1 MLEQK
6 QNHQQFVPGLILTP
20 EQRMKLIEDKVK
32 RAEAHLMAMEKL
44 AKQLVEYKF
53 R

>member
-6 QNHQQFVPGLILTP
+6 QNHQQFVPGLVLTP
-20 EQRMKLIEDKVK
+20 EQRLKLIEDKVK
-32 RAEAHLMAMEKL
+32 RAEAQLRVINEMVKKL
-44 AKQLVEYKF
+44 PT